1 MAGPTLSRRAKIAL
15 PIVIVLFALL
25 SWHRYSQAPSSA
37 LTEWQGEI
45 FGTTW
50 SVKVSTELAPVA
62 RDAIA
67 AEIDETLARVDALM
81 STWKPDS
88 ELSRFNAA
96 RSTDPFPIEADTAAV
111 FAIALEV
118 GERSGGAFDVTV
130 GPLVEAWGFGA
141 SGVPLE
147 APDAATLEA
156 LGARVGLDRL
166 VLDRDAQP
174 PTLTKR
180 HPEVAADLSAVAKGH
195 AVDRVAQR
203 LVAAGFDGF
212 LVEIGGELRA
222 QGRRPDGTPWRVAIE
237 EPVFEGR
244 AIHRVLALE
253 DHAIATSG
261 EYRNYRETSD
271 GARVSHTID
280 PRTARP
286 IAHGLAS
293 VTVVHREAA
302 WADAWATAL
311 NVLGP
316 DEGYLLAERES
327 LAATFIVRGGDGFEA
342 RSTPALDALAGD

>member
-1 MAGPTLSRRAKIAL
+1 MAGPMLSRRAKIAL
-15 PIVIVLFALL
+15 PVVIALLALL
-25 SWHRYSQAPSSA
+25 SWHRYTQMPETA
-37 LTEWQGEI
+37 LTEWRGEI
-45 FGTTW
+45 FGTSW
-50 SVKVSTELAPVA
+50 SAKVSTELAPVA

-67 AEIDETLARVDALM
+67 QEIDETLARIDALM
-81 STWKPDS
+81 STWKADS
-88 ELSRFNAA
+88 ELSRFNAL
-96 RSTDPFPIEADTAAV
+96 RSTEPFPIAPDTAAV
-111 FAIALEV
+111 LAIALEV

-141 SGVPLE
+141 SE
-147 APDAATLEA
+147 APAEGPDAETIAA
-156 LGARVGLDRL
+156 LRARVGQGQL
-166 VLDRDAQP
+166 VLDADPAA
-174 PTLTKR
+174 PTLAKR
-180 HPEVAADLSAVAKGH
+180 HPEVAADLSAVAKGY
-195 AVDRVAQR
+195 AVDRVAQ
-203 LVAAGFDGF
+203 LLLAAGFDGF

-253 DHAIATSG
+253 EHAIATSG
-261 EYRNYRETSD
+261 DYRNYRETAD
-271 GARVSHTID
+271 GTRVSHTID

-293 VTVVHREAA
+293 VTVLHREAA

-327 LAATFIVRGGDGFEA
+327 LAATFIVRDGDGFEA